1 MVSRCLFLP
10 QPFWY
15 SVNHKAKS
23 HLWLQQ
29 PLIWQGIQWRKFDI
43 SKIRADIKDTF
54 HIPLQDNY
62 RLWFGTYSG
71 NAGDALS
78 GGSSFEDQ
86 WSASHRGM
94 QFTTSDED
102 HDRFLA
108 GNCAL
113 ESSGGWWFNRYGK
126 QLILLS
132 LWKYEQGV
140 GGSSAKSTCLPCSRW
155 RLLLAHATS
164 HS

>member
-1 MVSRCLFLP
+1 MK
-10 QPFWY
+10 
-15 SVNHKAKS
+15 SVTSTATYLTGDTMDGEN
-23 HLWLQQ
+23 L
-29 PLIWQGIQWRKFDI
+29 I

-54 HIPLQDNY
+54 HILLQDNY

-86 WSASHRGM
+86 WSASHRAM
-94 QFTTSDED
+94 QFTTSDKD

-126 QLILLS
+126 QLILFS

-140 GGSSAKSTCLPCSRW
+140 GGSSAKRTCLPCSRW
-155 RLLLAHATS
+155 RLLLAHATL